1 MANRQQD
8 RILRLYVC
16 QATDISMYIYVFLE
30 GGSNPRAIASVQQGS
45 AKGIYVEFPQLPLGA
60 LEQRVK
66 DNVHAFSKQYEA
78 LVFTIEPP
86 QGCTPGELI
95 EWVQSKS
102 DSVPWH
108 KAVLN

>member
-1 MANRQQD
+1 MANRKQD

-30 GGSNPRAIASVQQGS
+30 GGCNPRAIAGVQQGS
-45 AKGIYVEFPQLPLGA
+45 TEVVYVEFPQLPLGA

-66 DNVHAFSKQYEA
+66 DNVNAFSKQYEA

-86 QGCTPGELI
+86 QGCTPYELI
-95 EWVQSKS
+95 EWVQSGS
-102 DSVPWH
+102 GSIHRH